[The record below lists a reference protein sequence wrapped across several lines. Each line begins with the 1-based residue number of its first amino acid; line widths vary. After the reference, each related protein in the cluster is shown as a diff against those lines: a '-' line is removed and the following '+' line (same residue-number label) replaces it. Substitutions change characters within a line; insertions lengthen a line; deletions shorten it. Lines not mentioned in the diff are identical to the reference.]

1 MSTLVER
8 ILDTGAEPE
17 IHGYLHRPES
27 PNGDAL
33 VLAHSAGSNAQSP
46 LLVAVAG
53 TFADA
58 GVSVLRIDL
67 PFRQARP
74 HGPPFPAV
82 AAKDRQ
88 GIRRAVEFMRRSVQG
103 RVFLGGHSYGGRQAT
118 MLAAEEPELASG
130 LLLLS
135 YPLHPPRKPEQKRD
149 AHFSKLQTESL
160 FVHGSRDPFGS
171 PEEMEQALKL
181 IPARTGLVIR
191 AGRWARSEG
200 GAVGEVSGGEVC
212 GVLWWTVEMF
222 ERLVGT
228 SGQPRS
234 AAPRV

>member
-1 MSTLVER
+1 MSEAIER
-8 ILDTGAEPE
+8 ILDAATEPTVR
-17 IHGYLHRPES
+17 GYLHRPES

-33 VLAHSAGSNAQSP
+33 ILAHGAGSNAQSP

-53 TFADA
+53 AFAEA
-58 GVSVLRIDL
+58 GLTVLRIDL

-88 GIRRAVEFMRRSVQG
+88 GIRRAAELMRRSLQG

-130 LLLLS
+130 LVLLS

-149 AHFSKLQTESL
+149 AHFPKLQTPAL

-171 PEEMEQALKL
+171 PKEMQEALKL
-181 IPARTGLVIR
+181 IPARTELVIR
-191 AGRWARSEG
+191 GRGWA
-200 GAVGEVSGGEVC
+200 
-212 GVLWWTVEMF
+212 
-222 ERLVGT
+222 
-228 SGQPRS
+228 
-234 AAPRV
+234 

>member
-1 MSTLVER
+1 MSASIER
-8 ILDTGAEPE
+8 VLDTSAEPAVS
-17 IHGYLHRPES
+17 GYVHRPES
-27 PNGDAL
+27 PNGDGL
-33 VLAHSAGSNAQSP
+33 ILAHSAGSNAQSP

-53 TFADA
+53 AFAEA
-58 GVSVLRIDL
+58 GFAVLRMDL

-88 GIRRAVEFMRRSVQG
+88 GIRRAVEFMRRSVER

-118 MLAAEEPELASG
+118 MLAAEEPELAAG

-135 YPLHPPRKPEQKRD
+135 YPLHPPRKREQKRD
-149 AHFSKLQTESL
+149 AHFPKLQTPSL

-181 IPARTGLVIR
+181 IPARTELVIR
-191 AGRWARSEG
+191 EGAGHDLKGVQLERIVVEKF
-200 GAVGEVSGGEVC
+200 VEFFGEHAQISK
-212 GVLWWTVEMF
+212 
-222 ERLVGT
+222 
-228 SGQPRS
+228 
-234 AAPRV
+234 

>member
-1 MSTLVER
+1 MSEAIER
-8 ILDTGAEPE
+8 ILDTATEPAVR
-17 IHGYLHRPES
+17 GYLHRPES

-33 VLAHSAGSNAQSP
+33 ILAHGAGSNAQSP

-53 TFADA
+53 AFAEA
-58 GVSVLRIDL
+58 GLTVLRIDL

-74 HGPPFPAV
+74 HGPPFPAM
-82 AAKDRQ
+82 AAEDRQ
-88 GIRRAVEFMRRSVQG
+88 GIRRAAEFMRRSVQG

-130 LLLLS
+130 LVLLS

-149 AHFSKLQTESL
+149 AHFPKLQTLAL

-181 IPARTGLVIR
+181 IPARTELVIR
-191 AGRWARSEG
+191 EG
-200 GAVGEVSGGEVC
+200 
-212 GVLWWTVEMF
+212 L
-222 ERLVGT
+222 GT
-228 SGQPRS
+228 I
-234 AAPRV
+234 